1 MSLDATLP
9 TDNTTTLAEYAALL
23 RATREEVNTL
33 ATAVAALGGAVASVS
48 TLSCGSGKTQIV
60 VGTDVGDITLETV
73 LITGTAAVDIDE
85 IVQGRAGQIKVFI
98 FGDTNIT
105 FSNANDK
112 IDLNCVGDYTSAAGD
127 VVALV
132 NIDGDPDIS
141 ENGYWKEIFR
151 NLAV

>member
-9 TDNTTTLAEYAALL
+9 ADDTTTLAEYAALL

-33 ATAVAALGGAVASVS
+33 ATAVAALGGTVASVS
-48 TLSCGSGKTQIV
+48 TLAMLSGTTQII

-73 LITGTAAVDIDE
+73 LATAAAAVVIDE
-85 IVQGRAGQIKVFI
+85 IVQGRAGQIKIFV

-105 FSNANDK
+105 LTNNSAK
-112 IDLNCVGDYTSAAGD
+112 IDLNSVGNYTSAVGD
-127 VVALV
+127 IIGFV
-132 NIDGDPDIS
+132 NIDGDPDTA